1 MDIQWTILYIVMVC
15 TLQPRTNIN
24 YITFLFTTVVQNNFL
39 TAGFITADSCTF
51 TNCVP
56 RHPSFVKIISLT
68 KQQQLNTTCPSQ
80 VFLNKEPC
88 PFQITTMFF

>member
-39 TAGFITADSCTF
+39 TAVLLLQIPVLSPTVCLVTFIRED
-51 TNCVP
+51 NL
-56 RHPSFVKIISLT
+56 I
-68 KQQQLNTTCPSQ
+68 N
-80 VFLNKEPC
+80 
-88 PFQITTMFF
+88 